1 MRWVTTDGL
10 SSPSIPPH
18 NPKEKIEARREI
30 HPSSVFFDRTHP
42 HAVLRSCL
50 LSPGH
55 FFPPLEDKFLGPRFV
70 FISVGGRETL
80 SKKMRIKTPLYV
92 ARGVARRMFC
102 LSLSGY
108 LGGLTLF
115 NGNRCDAP
123 YL

>member
-30 HPSSVFFDRTHP
+30 HPSSVFFDRTP
-42 HAVLRSCL
+42 ARGVAVVLAVTRSL
-50 LSPGH
+50 
-55 FFPPLEDKFLGPRFV
+55 FPPLEDKFLGPRFV